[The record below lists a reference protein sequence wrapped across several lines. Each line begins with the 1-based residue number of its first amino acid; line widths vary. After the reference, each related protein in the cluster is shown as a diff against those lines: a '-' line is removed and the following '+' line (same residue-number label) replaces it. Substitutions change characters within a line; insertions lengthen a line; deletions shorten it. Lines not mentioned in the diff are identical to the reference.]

1 MLKCY
6 ALKGVM
12 GVNLYMIDFDDL
24 KKEKKVIKRNLKK
37 DFNMFYQKGK
47 RLDSLNQTMIEA
59 DYIVDAIDFKFEK
72 SIQIKKEDMQ
82 CH

>member
-47 RLDSLNQTMIEA
+47 RLNWFKSQGQISDSS
-59 DYIVDAIDFKFEK
+59 Y
-72 SIQIKKEDMQ
+72 
-82 CH
+82 